1 MKYLDLL
8 RSRLEAREA
17 ERADAAAAVE
27 ALLAPIEQESRDAL
41 TDEEAATFSAAVKE
55 ARAKIAKI
63 DEAIDEDKAA
73 IADMEAVA
81 ARQAAAT
88 LAPVHQPAI
97 VERDPFDLDSL
108 DELRSMDPARRENEI
123 VARAKTGVER
133 ASLFLTD
140 AHRESVTNLLE
151 YREKGSVRRYAAM
164 RTLLTSSPEYV
175 EAYWRVMSGRHASV
189 RGQELL
195 DRAMDEDRAALTSG
209 GTTTGGYAVPT
220 PLDPT
225 MIITGA
231 GSTNPFRRISRVIP
245 TTEGNTWKGWSA
257 AQITAS
263 TDAEAAEVSDDSP
276 TVAQPS
282 ITVYGNR
289 VFVMGSYEAFEDI
302 GDLVGNVAGL
312 MADARDNL
320 EASKMAVGTGSSE
333 AWGVV
338 PAVAATAGS
347 RVSPATGGTF
357 AVADVYSVDTAIP
370 ARHEDSPD
378 LAWVMNKKYVNAAR
392 QFATANNYHAFL
404 VDLGAGRPSQLL
416 GSPLYTASAMSSS
429 TTTGQDILIH
439 GNFSRYYIVDKI
451 GATTRFIPDLFHTSN
466 NLPSGQSGIFMHWR
480 FGADSVDDDAFRV
493 LRL

>member
-88 LAPVHQPAI
+88 LAPIHQPAI
-97 VERDPFDLDSL
+97 VERNPFDLDSL
-108 DELRSMDPARRENEI
+108 DELRSMDPARRDREA

-133 ASLFLTD
+133 CNLFAADLHREGVTGLLESRNGKVRRFA
-140 AHRESVTNLLE
+140 AHRL
-151 YREKGSVRRYAAM
+151 
-164 RTLLTSSPEYV
+164 LLTGSQEYA
-175 EAYWRVMSGRHASV
+175 EAFSKAMSGRHLTNGES
-189 RGQELL
+189 ELL
-195 DRAMDEDRAALTSG
+195 ARAQDEERAMTSG
-209 GTTTGGYAVPT
+209 GTTAGGYAVPT
-220 PLDPT
+220 PLDPS
-225 MIITGA
+225 MFLTGA

-245 TTEGNTWKGWSA
+245 TTEGNTWKGVSA
-257 AQITAS
+257 AQVTAS
-263 TDAEAAEVSDDSP
+263 TDTEAAEVSDDSP
-276 TVAQPS
+276 TLAQPS
-282 ITVYGNR
+282 ISIYTNR
-289 VFVMGSYEAFEDI
+289 VFVPLSFEAFEDI
-302 GDLVGNVAGL
+302 ENIAGDIAGL
-312 MADARDNL
+312 MADAKDNL
-320 EASKMAVGTGSSE
+320 EATLMATGTGSSQPF
-333 AWGVV
+333 GVV
-338 PAVAATAGS
+338 AAVAATAGS

-451 GATTRFIPDLFHTSN
+451 GASMEFIPNLFHTSN
-466 NLPSGQSGIFMHWR
+466 NLPSGQRAWLMHWR